1 MCGIAGWL
9 DYARDMTAEHRT
21 VAAMTRTLF
30 SRGPD
35 SSGLWLD
42 ADVALG
48 HQRLS
53 IIDLD
58 HGGQPMR
65 TDDRDPAA
73 PVIVFNGEIYNYRE
87 LRDQLVLAGHR
98 FTTRSDTEVLLRS
111 YLEWGPECA
120 EHLNGIFAY
129 AVWDPGPRRL
139 VLARDPLGVKPL
151 FYHRTGHGLVFG
163 SEPKA
168 VLRHPWVDPV
178 VDADGLREL
187 LSHARNPGK
196 AVFRDIPEVPPGHTL
211 TIAPDGHRLSAY
223 WAPSANPHTAG
234 LDATVADVRELLE
247 DIVARQLIADV
258 PTSLLL
264 SGGIDS
270 SALAALAARTVARQG
285 AGPVHTYSMTFRGY
299 TENFRPQKL
308 RGTPDPPFAAQVA
321 EHLGTVHT
329 DMVATPGQLADPLI
343 RSRAMRAQDIPTHH
357 GDMDSSLYL
366 AFRHLREESRV
377 VTLSGEGADE
387 VFGGYFW
394 AHDSELTSAGTFPW
408 VAFERRKA
416 ASGGLGLRLFDPAL
430 RKELDLYGYADQHY
444 REAVAEAPVLEGEG
458 AAERHARQV
467 GYLVLTRWLPT
478 LLDREDRLSMANGV
492 ELRVPFCDHRLAQY
506 LLDVPVR
513 LRRRDGQE
521 KSLLRAAVADLLPP
535 AVVNR
540 PKSAYPATQDPVYGR
555 AVREKFL
562 RLVRDREAPVAPLL
576 DAQATRAVLDG
587 GGGGDEEAGAWVD
600 RAGFEMVLQFDSWM
614 REYDVRL
621 DL

>member
-1 MCGIAGWL
+1 MCGITGWL
-9 DYARDMTAEHRT
+9 DYARDMTAERST
-21 VAAMTRTLF
+21 IQAMARTLF
-30 SRGPD
+30 HRGPD
-35 SSGLWLD
+35 ASGLWLGS
-42 ADVALG
+42 DVALG

-53 IIDLD
+53 IIDPAN
-58 HGGQPMR
+58 GVQPMR
-65 TDDRDPAA
+65 ADDGDPDS

-87 LRDQLVLAGHR
+87 LREQLALAGHR
-98 FTTRSDTEVLLRS
+98 FTTRSDTEVLLRA

-120 EHLNGIFAY
+120 GHLNGIFAY
-129 AVWDPGPRRL
+129 AIWDPRPRRL
-139 VLARDPLGVKPL
+139 VLARDPIGVKPL
-151 FYHRTGHGLVFG
+151 FYHRTPDGLLFG

-168 VLRHPWVDPV
+168 VLRHPWVAPV

-187 LSHARNPGK
+187 LSHARNPGR
-196 AVFRDIPEVPPGHTL
+196 AIFRDIPELPPGHVL
-211 TIAPDGHRLSAY
+211 TVEPGGHRLSAY
-223 WAPSANPHTAG
+223 WAPTANPHRGDLHSSVT
-234 LDATVADVRELLE
+234 DIRELLE
-247 DIVARQLIADV
+247 DIVARQLISDV
-258 PTSLLL
+258 PTSLML

-270 SALAALAARTVARQG
+270 SALAALATGTVARQG
-285 AGPVHTYSMTFRGY
+285 AAPVHTYSMTFRGY

-329 DMVATPGQLADPLI
+329 DVVATPGQLTDPLTKA
-343 RSRAMRAQDIPTHH
+343 RTMQAQDMPTHH

-387 VFGGYFW
+387 IFGGYFW
-394 AHDSELTSAGTFPW
+394 AHDPELTDAGTFPW

-444 REAVAEAPVLEGEG
+444 REALATAPVLDGES
-458 AAERHARQV
+458 AAERRARQV

-506 LLDVPVR
+506 LLDVPAHMQR
-513 LRRRDGQE
+513 TGGQE
-521 KSLLRAAVADLLPP
+521 KSLLRSAVADLLPS

-555 AVREKFL
+555 AVREQYL
-562 RLVRDREAPVAPLL
+562 RLARDRDAPVAPLL
-576 DAQATRAVLDG
+576 DEQATRAVLDG
-587 GGGGDEEAGAWVD
+587 DGADDDKAGAWVD
-600 RAGFEMVLQFDSWM
+600 RAGFEMVLQFDSWL